1 MRMQGKVGLVFGGS
15 SGLGRSCD
23 EELAADGAAV
33 MIADLAEAGGAE
45 TVATIE
51 AAGGRAAFLRTD
63 ITDEDAVRAA
73 VAATIETFGG
83 LDAMVTCVGASPQ
96 GEQRWHKGVDIYLK
110 GPYYACRAAL
120 PEMEKRGGGSIV
132 NVGSVASLRGS
143 RMAPTVEDTYYPT
156 AKHGVYGFTK
166 TLALAYGSK
175 GIRVNLLAPGYIKTP
190 MTKVLYDSPQGDDF
204 VKNDLRVPL
213 GRWGEPSEIGKAV
226 AFLCSDDASFVSGQA
241 LVVDGGLTAR

>member
-1 MRMQGKVGLVFGGS
+1 MQGKVGLVFGGS
-15 SGLGRSCD
+15 SGLGRSCA

-33 MIADLAEAGGAE
+33 MVADLDEDGGAG

-51 AAGGRAAFLRTD
+51 AAGGRAAFVKTD
-63 ITDEDAVRAA
+63 ITDEAEVRAA
-73 VAATIETFGG
+73 VAATVDAFGG
-83 LDAMVTCVGASPQ
+83 LDSLVTCVGAAPQ
-96 GEQRWHKGVDIYLK
+96 GEDRWHKGIDIYLK

-120 PEMEKRGGGSIV
+120 PELEKRGGSIV

-143 RMAPTVEDTYYPT
+143 RMSPVIEDTYYPT
-156 AKHGVYGFTK
+156 AKHGVYGLTK
-166 TLALAYGSK
+166 TLALAYGPK
-175 GIRVNLLAPGYIKTP
+175 GVRVNLLAPGYIKTP
-190 MTKVLYDSPQGDDF
+190 MTKVLYDTPQGDDF

-241 LVVDGGLTAR
+241 LTVDGGLTAR